1 MEEGIET
8 EKIWVEEGIETEKV
22 WVEEGR
28 KTSSF
33 LVGMAVD
40 LLLHLKRHSSPV
52 ENPWPPNTIG
62 NWEWK
67 PIQHNLFSAQTLANA
82 NL

>member
-52 ENPWPPNTIG
+52 ENPWPPNTSLILYPPYYD
-62 NWEWK
+62 NFL
-67 PIQHNLFSAQTLANA
+67 IIS
-82 NL
+82 